1 MECKK
6 PVFVAP
12 SSIGEHSNPTLL
24 CACRKYIPCVYVV
37 NKVDQIT
44 LEELEVMDRMPHY
57 CPVSA
62 HLEWNLDG
70 LLDKIWEYLNLIRVS
85 VLPPCRNP
93 ILIFDA
99 GLPEWPFGF
108 CSLQGRFYGQF
119 CRCERFGST
128 STFSGVGASAQ
139 RVPLLFYRQC
149 ILLETRRG
157 YLLLAFF
164 WVHVKSHA
172 RASTSI

>member
-1 MECKK
+1 VFAELWLQSVLCHIGCLELSKNDRGPRGFFQSLILRKDVPCAYKAEHGRPFPTRLLSAECKK

-12 SSIGEHSNPTLL
+12 TSVGKHSNIRPNPPLS
-24 CACRKYIPCVYVV
+24 CAYRKYIPCVYVV

-93 ILIFDA
+93 VLFPHIRC
-99 GLPEWPFGF
+99 GL
-108 CSLQGRFYGQF
+108 S
-119 CRCERFGST
+119 
-128 STFSGVGASAQ
+128 
-139 RVPLLFYRQC
+139 
-149 ILLETRRG
+149 
-157 YLLLAFF
+157 
-164 WVHVKSHA
+164 
-172 RASTSI
+172 

>member
-1 MECKK
+1 MCTKRNMVDLVQ
-6 PVFVAP
+6 PDFSRWNARSRCLWLLLTV
-12 SSIGEHSNPTLL
+12 GEHPNPTLL

-85 VLPPCRNP
+85 VLPPRRNP
-93 ILIFDA
+93 ILFPHVRC
-99 GLPEWPFGF
+99 GL
-108 CSLQGRFYGQF
+108 
-119 CRCERFGST
+119 
-128 STFSGVGASAQ
+128 SAMA
-139 RVPLLFYRQC
+139 L
-149 ILLETRRG
+149 
-157 YLLLAFF
+157 
-164 WVHVKSHA
+164 
-172 RASTSI
+172 